1 MSTSTIAYPPKRL
14 RVSSGSNSSSPLN
27 VKPKFSLDSVKD
39 SAIVK
44 RVISPSS
51 GPRLR
56 KTKSRRSIR
65 TRKSKLDM
73 LDNRHLTS
81 FPLEPPKIGGGSDT
95 ESICIVEDYI
105 PQNVQPTKEEE
116 DATGE
121 EPHCMLW
128 PCVGC
133 LKELKVQRRFIRQN
147 TSFACEA
154 CMQTS
159 LTSATAN
166 VVRIDPCGWEAD
178 PYFIMEQG
186 IEWYSTLRKTFR
198 WRWRIKGLI

>member
-1 MSTSTIAYPPKRL
+1 MSTGEIAYPPKRL
-14 RVSSGSNSSSPLN
+14 RVSSGSSNSPLN

-56 KTKSRRSIR
+56 KAKSRRSIR

-81 FPLEPPKIGGGSDT
+81 FPLDPPKIGGGNDA

-105 PQNVQPTKEEE
+105 PQTSQATKE
-116 DATGE
+116 DILKE
-121 EPHCMLW
+121 EPHCMPW

-133 LKELKVQRRFIRQN
+133 LKELNVQRRFIRQN
-147 TSFACEA
+147 VSFACEA

-159 LTSATAN
+159 LTSGMSN
-166 VVRIDPCGWEAD
+166 VVRIDPCDREAD
-178 PYFIMEQG
+178 PYYIMEQSV
-186 IEWYSTLRKTFR
+186 EWYSTLRKTFR

>member
-81 FPLEPPKIGGGSDT
+81 FPLEPPKIGGA
-95 ESICIVEDYI
+95 
-105 PQNVQPTKEEE
+105 
-116 DATGE
+116 ATLS
-121 EPHCMLW
+121 PYASWRTIYHKMSSQL
-128 PCVGC
+128 
-133 LKELKVQRRFIRQN
+133 RRRRTQQEKN
-147 TSFACEA
+147 HTACSGPVWA
-154 CMQTS
+154 VS
-159 LTSATAN
+159 RN
-166 VVRIDPCGWEAD
+166 
-178 PYFIMEQG
+178 
-186 IEWYSTLRKTFR
+186 
-198 WRWRIKGLI
+198 

>member
-1 MSTSTIAYPPKRL
+1 MSTGEIAYPPKRL
-14 RVSSGSNSSSPLN
+14 RVLSGSNNSPLN

-56 KTKSRRSIR
+56 KAKSRRSIR

-105 PQNVQPTKEEE
+105 PPNGQPTKEETPQE
-116 DATGE
+116 E
-121 EPHCMLW
+121 EPHCMSW

-133 LKELKVQRRFIRQN
+133 LKELRVQRRFIRQN
-147 TSFACEA
+147 TSFACEV

-159 LTSATAN
+159 LTSTMVS
-166 VVRIDPCGWEAD
+166 VVRIDPCDKEAD
-178 PYFIMEQG
+178 PYYIMEQG